1 MTIKQAVITGLVYL
15 ALASVPGVLTAIW
28 IVSEIIG
35 GPSW

>member
-15 ALASVPGVLTAIW
+15 ALASVPAALMAIW

-35 GPSW
+35 GPLW